1 MVRAGKQRAEKLPL
15 KKQPGERHHVR
26 HRQGRPVDLRPPPV
40 LQLLHGEEQQGGGE
54 DDGGA
59 RFGGGG

>member
-1 MVRAGKQRAEKLPL
+1 MVRAGEQGAEKLPL
-15 KKQPGERHHVR
+15 EKQPGERHRVR

-54 DDGGA
+54 DDGGHQ
-59 RFGGGG
+59 GGQA